1 MNSPLP
7 LRQPLPDSRRLIALE
22 RGINLRDFGGYPTE
36 TGRFVREA
44 MLYRSGTMAYT
55 HEEDRRA
62 LRALGLAAIVDLRRD
77 SERSLEPADWH
88 EGLDV
93 DYWCRDYKES
103 SGILK
108 TGGSMFDAS
117 SAEAIAAMADV
128 YRAIPY
134 DHAPSFA
141 ELFRKLAA
149 GRVPLLVHCA
159 AGKDRTGVAAAL
171 VLEALGVSRKL
182 VVEDYLITNRH
193 IDFAHLFAM
202 RQKSELF
209 ARAMKKPSKPL
220 FDADTRYIEAMF
232 EQIEGRHGSVAGY
245 LADVLQVG
253 RSDIADMRE
262 SLTAEVSA
270 PAA

>member
-1 MNSPLP
+1 MNGLIPSL
-7 LRQPLPDSRRLIALE
+7 QPLPDSRRLIALE

-36 TGRFVREA
+36 TGRYVREA

-55 HEEDRRA
+55 HEEDRQA
-62 LRALGLAAIVDLRRD
+62 LRELGLAAIVDLRRD

-88 EGLDV
+88 DGLDV
-93 DYWCRDYKES
+93 DYWRRDYKES

-108 TGGSMFDAS
+108 TGSSMFDAS
-117 SAEAIAAMADV
+117 SAEAIAAMTDV

-171 VLEALGVSRKL
+171 VLEALQVPRKL

-193 IDFAHLFAM
+193 IDFGKLFAM

-209 ARAMKKPSKPL
+209 ARAMKKPSRPL
-220 FDADTRYIEAMF
+220 FDADTRYIKAMF
-232 EQIEGRHGSVAGY
+232 EQIERRHGSVAKY
-245 LADVLQVG
+245 LADVLEV
-253 RSDIADMRE
+253 RLFDIAAIRE
-262 SLTAEVSA
+262 SLTVEVSA
-270 PAA
+270 TVA